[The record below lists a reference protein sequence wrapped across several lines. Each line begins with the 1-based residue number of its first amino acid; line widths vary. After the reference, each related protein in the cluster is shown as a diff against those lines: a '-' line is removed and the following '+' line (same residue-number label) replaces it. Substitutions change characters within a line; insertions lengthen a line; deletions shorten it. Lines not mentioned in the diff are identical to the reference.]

1 MSPAGVQGA
10 SAFKVAALGSHSSPP
25 PVKSKSRVLFSV
37 RLLYIRIP
45 SQNFVSRNF
54 FPPPLPFLAHSCLLA
69 KRLYFP
75 VLDMRLASLATTLEY
90 FSFGIFLGFL
100 GYIYIYIYIRTFI
113 ERLDRKYWIEFA
125 TSKIRRDYVR
135 KVETRWIIFSSQGEE
150 IFVYESLFVTR
161 SRIELEWRISVIY
174 KYSNNELIKWNG
186 TYLSVI
192 VNVK

>member
-1 MSPAGVQGA
+1 MP
-10 SAFKVAALGSHSSPP
+10 
-25 PVKSKSRVLFSV
+25 
-37 RLLYIRIP
+37 LLR
-45 SQNFVSRNF
+45 QRWN
-54 FPPPLPFLAHSCLLA
+54 
-69 KRLYFP
+69 
-75 VLDMRLASLATTLEY
+75 
-90 FSFGIFLGFL
+90 IFLSEFFL
-100 GYIYIYIYIRTFI
+100 DSLDIFIYIYICTFI

-135 KVETRWIIFSSQGEE
+135 KVETRWIIFSSWGEE
-150 IFVYESLFVTR
+150 IFVHESLFVFTR